1 MAKNPGFLN
10 QYPKLGLCAVLKTQQ
25 FTLTRDPPA
34 AARGAPAAAGWLPM
48 TCSEKRR
55 SPPPLKKWTLD
66 LSFGL
71 DRGLNCSTNPH
82 IILSVRMLESKNL
95 LTRVAPGGF
104 NHRSRGAAVCVTG
117 SPAAAVALH
126 RTCSERK
133 IDLKHLHLWHWRS
146 KVLHPPPKNMHTCWP

>member
-1 MAKNPGFLN
+1 MCSSENPTIYLDTRSASSSTGRTSSSWLVA
-10 QYPKLGLCAVLKTQQ
+10 YDLLRKKT
-25 FTLTRDPPA
+25 PP
-34 AARGAPAAAGWLPM
+34 
-48 TCSEKRR
+48 
-55 SPPPLKKWTLD
+55 PPPLKKWTLD